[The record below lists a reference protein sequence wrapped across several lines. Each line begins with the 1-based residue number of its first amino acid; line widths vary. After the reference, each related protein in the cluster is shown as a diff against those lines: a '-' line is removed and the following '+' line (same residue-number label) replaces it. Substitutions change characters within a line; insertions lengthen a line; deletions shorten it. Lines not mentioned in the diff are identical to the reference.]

1 MKRLSFLFFAMFG
14 FALLATAAP
23 KNPGNKLDPT
33 RAYLDIKSNIAGAEV
48 VVDNKTVGTTPLT
61 EPVIVDGG
69 KHTVKVRKKG
79 FSDFADVIV
88 AVLGKSTVV
97 SADLLAV
104 AGYLRVT
111 TEDNEKAQVYLD
123 GKFLGDTPFEGE
135 IPIGQHDLEV
145 RRLGYFDFRNKFAA
159 TGGKE
164 FPFQAPLQKLPSDL
178 NPLEKKKPLDAI
190 PFFSTTLGKIV
201 IFAGGSVVLG
211 SGSFGGLKIRANAL
225 SCSSDFFDVNCRDDS
240 TKTIPGKR

>member
-1 MKRLSFLFFAMFG
+1 MKRLSFVFFALFG
-14 FALLATAAP
+14 VALLATAAP
-23 KNPGNKLDPT
+23 KNPANKLDPT
-33 RAYLDIKSNIAGAEV
+33 RAYLDIKSNVAGAEV
-48 VVDNKTVGTTPLT
+48 VVDNKAVGTTPLT

-79 FSDFADVIV
+79 FSDYAEVIT
-88 AVLGKSTVV
+88 AILGKSTVV
-97 SADLLAV
+97 NADLLAV

-111 TEDNEKAQVYLD
+111 TEDSEKAQVYLD
-123 GKFLGDTPFEGE
+123 GKFLGDTPYEGE

-178 NPLEKKKPLDAI
+178 NPLEKKKPLDSL
-190 PFFSTTLGKIV
+190 PFFSTTFGKIV
-201 IFAGGSVVLG
+201 IFAGGSVLLTG
-211 SGSFGGLKIRANAL
+211 GSFGGLKIRAVSN
-225 SCSSDFFDVNCRDDS
+225 SCSSAFLDVSCRDSGIDS
-240 TKTIPGKR
+240 EVGKR